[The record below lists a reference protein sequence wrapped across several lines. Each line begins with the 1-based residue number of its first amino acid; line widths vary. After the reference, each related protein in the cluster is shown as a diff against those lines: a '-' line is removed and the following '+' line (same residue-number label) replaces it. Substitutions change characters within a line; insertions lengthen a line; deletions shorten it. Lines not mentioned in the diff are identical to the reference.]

1 MRSQIW
7 ELKFSAFL
15 IDDYGGDDLETAAA
29 AGVI

>member
-15 IDDYGGDDLETAAA
+15 IDDYGGDDLEAEATA
-29 AGVI
+29 

>member
-15 IDDYGGDDLETAAA
+15 IDDYGGDDLEAATTA
-29 AGVI
+29 

>member
-15 IDDYGGDDLETAAA
+15 IDDYGGDDLEAAA
-29 AGVI
+29 TA